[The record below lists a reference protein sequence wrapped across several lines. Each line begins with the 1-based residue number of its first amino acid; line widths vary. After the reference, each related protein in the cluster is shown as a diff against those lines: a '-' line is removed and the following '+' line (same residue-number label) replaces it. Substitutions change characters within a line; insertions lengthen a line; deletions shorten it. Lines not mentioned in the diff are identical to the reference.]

1 MLRLS
6 LRHILLAGVLLYL
19 MLRLGLHVMTTYVL
33 TYVVLFIYLVPSLYL
48 VHSCGALMREEILMP
63 RRTSMY
69 DFIQN

>member
-48 VHSCGALMREEILMP
+48 VHSCGA
-63 RRTSMY
+63 
-69 DFIQN
+69 